1 MWKKME
7 QNGLNKER
15 LQLLWASAAEG
26 EKFASKIREMK
37 SIVEKVTPREIE
49 KGKQVFKKV
58 LEEN

>member
-26 EKFASKIREMK
+26 EKFASKMREMK
-37 SIVEKVTPREIE
+37 TIVENVKPEEIE
-49 KGKQVFKKV
+49 KAKQVTKKA
-58 LEEN
+58 LEES